1 MKVYLIL
8 IYSIIILPLNIL
20 SLLNIGGYDSLLAFH
35 QIYRSLEKSLI
46 DEWVPHSSYL
56 FPFIIKLFGLI
67 FDSPRLIHNI
77 LFFSNTLVFA
87 LICLMITRE
96 FSNSKK
102 IQILSFTLSGIY
114 FSNFMGVFYWDHLG
128 FTLSLIIL
136 HSYLKKRFLI
146 IALFLYSLFLLK
158 LQIFAATSI
167 ALTIIIFVDLLKKEI
182 GFKKILEFFFQNLLI
197 FIFFSILI
205 SLIYGIDFFREYF
218 GYVHGRFVS
227 IDPNIPFANK
237 KIGSNYSFYK
247 IIETIFFPLNVR
259 FKDLGLNFSILN
271 FTLQI
276 FYYFAYVILFN
287 KQVGKK
293 NIIFFLLISHIICA
307 SYLGRGYLTI
317 IIYLPL
323 IFTFVLEKKIKEK
336 YHLIFSSLLVFIFI
350 VLFFNE
356 FYPLKKII
364 KNQSEVIEPLYSSN
378 NFKISRADQIH
389 FNYVNSDNMEE
400 VLPKIKSQLLFLN
413 NQNYLD
419 NNFFIFGHHLQ
430 LLFFLDGRD
439 FNNKYPFTRIINEN
453 IFSKNFNNKKKYQDE
468 QLELIN
474 NSEYI
479 ILHIFEY
486 SKKDIEE
493 IMNIYLKNFNFIK
506 KFDDIYIYSKIR

>member
-56 FPFIIKLFGLI
+56 FPFVIKLFGLI
-67 FDSPRLIHNI
+67 FDSPRVIHNI
-77 LFFSNTLVFA
+77 LFFSNSLVFA
-87 LICLMITRE
+87 LICLMVTRE
-96 FSNSKK
+96 FSSSKK
-102 IQILSFTLSGIY
+102 IQILSFSLSGIY

-136 HSYLKKRFLI
+136 YSYLKKKYLI
-146 IALFLYSLFLLK
+146 IALCLYSLFLLK
-158 LQIFAATSI
+158 LQIFAATSF
-167 ALTIIIFVDLLKKEI
+167 ALTIIIFIDFIKKQLE
-182 GFKKILEFFFQNLLI
+182 FKKILEIFFKTI
-197 FIFFSILI
+197 FIFILFSILI
-205 SLIYGIDFFREYF
+205 YLTYGIDFFKEYF

-227 IDPNIPFANK
+227 IDPNTPFANK
-237 KIGSNYSFYK
+237 EIGSNYSFYK
-247 IIETIFFPLNVR
+247 IVETIFFPLNMK
-259 FKDLGLNFSILN
+259 FWDLSLNFSILN

-276 FYYFAYVILFN
+276 FFYIAYIILFN
-287 KQVGKK
+287 KEVDQK
-293 NIIFFLLISHIICA
+293 NILFFLLISHIIFA

-323 IFTFVLEKKIKEK
+323 IFTFILEKKIKEK

-364 KNQSEVIEPLYSSN
+364 NKNIEVIEPIYSSSK
-378 NFKISRADQIH
+378 FKISRADQIH
-389 FNYVNSDNMEE
+389 FDYVNSNNKEK
-400 VLPKIKSQLLFLN
+400 VLPKIRSQLLFLKK
-413 NQNYLD
+413 QNYLSD
-419 NNFFIFGHHLQ
+419 NFFIFGHHLQ

-439 FNNKYPFTRIINEN
+439 FKNKYPFTRIINEN

-468 QLELIN
+468 QLEIID

-479 ILHIFEY
+479 ILHNYEY
-486 SKKDIEE
+486 SKQDIDK
-493 IMNIYLKNFNFIK
+493 IMNIYLKNFKFHK
-506 KFDDIYIYSKIR
+506 KFDDIYIYSKI

>member
-8 IYSIIILPLNIL
+8 IYAIIILPLNIL

-77 LFFSNTLVFA
+77 LYFSNALVFA

-136 HSYLKKRFLI
+136 HSYLKKKFLI

-167 ALTIIIFVDLLKKEI
+167 ALTIIIFIDLLKKQIE
-182 GFKKILEFFFQNLLI
+182 FKKILEFFFQNI
-197 FIFFSILI
+197 FIFIIFSVLI

-237 KIGSNYSFYK
+237 EIGSNYSFYK
-247 IIETIFFPLNVR
+247 IIETIFFPLNISLT
-259 FKDLGLNFSILN
+259 DLGFNFSIFN

-276 FYYFAYVILFN
+276 FFYISYVILFN
-287 KQVGKK
+287 KEVSQK
-293 NIIFFLLISHIICA
+293 NILLFLLISHIIFA

-336 YHLIFSSLLVFIFI
+336 YQLIFSSLLVFIFMM
-350 VLFFNE
+350 LFFNE

-364 KNQSEVIEPLYSSN
+364 YKNIKVNDPIFSSN

-389 FNYVNSDNMEE
+389 FNYVNSDNMGE
-400 VLPKIKSQLLFLN
+400 VLPKIRSQLLFLK
-413 NQNYLD
+413 NQSYLD

-453 IFSKNFNNKKKYQDE
+453 IFSKNYNDKKKYQND
-468 QLELIN
+468 QLEIIK
-474 NSEYI
+474 NSKYV
-479 ILHIFEY
+479 ILHKYEY
-486 SKKDIEE
+486 SKQDIKK
-493 IMNIYLKNFNFIK
+493 IMNIYLQNFKLFK
-506 KFDDIYIYSKIR
+506 KFDDIFIYSKI